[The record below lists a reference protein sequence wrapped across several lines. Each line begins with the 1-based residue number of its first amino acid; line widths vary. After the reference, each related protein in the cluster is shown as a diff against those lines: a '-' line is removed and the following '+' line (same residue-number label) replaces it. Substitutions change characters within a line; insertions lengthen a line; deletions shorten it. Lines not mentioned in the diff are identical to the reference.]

1 MYKIELLLKKYK
13 DVKYDQVIDF
23 NSALIKK
30 GDYLE
35 ELLCNFI
42 NQWRDYNVSYFISD
56 EENLKFFSLY
66 SKFEYAQFN
75 SYVVSVLF
83 SIYENSCFY
92 EKDYIPKNIKTMLL
106 EIQEKVDNKLKEIHF
121 PVISFEYNYM
131 RALENNSY
139 IDFAKANFQA
149 NTKENKDYMTVL
161 EDKIKSE
168 DFDIEEALL
177 LILCLFRN
185 HKSKFEWDINIKAL
199 TTILDNYELKK
210 NSHFKRIHFWFYESV
225 YYYLN
230 ENDIK
235 TKDLLEIK
243 KLYDN
248 NCSKYTEQ
256 MKMEFDSIYKWCR

>member
-92 EKDYIPKNIKTMLL
+92 EKDYIPKN
-106 EIQEKVDNKLKEIHF
+106 
-121 PVISFEYNYM
+121 
-131 RALENNSY
+131 R
-139 IDFAKANFQA
+139 
-149 NTKENKDYMTVL
+149 
-161 EDKIKSE
+161 KSG
-168 DFDIEEALL
+168 
-177 LILCLFRN
+177 
-185 HKSKFEWDINIKAL
+185 
-199 TTILDNYELKK
+199 
-210 NSHFKRIHFWFYESV
+210 
-225 YYYLN
+225 
-230 ENDIK
+230 
-235 TKDLLEIK
+235 
-243 KLYDN
+243 
-248 NCSKYTEQ
+248 Q
-256 MKMEFDSIYKWCR
+256 

>member
-1 MYKIELLLKKYK
+1 M
-13 DVKYDQVIDF
+13 
-23 NSALIKK
+23 
-30 GDYLE
+30 
-35 ELLCNFI
+35 
-42 NQWRDYNVSYFISD
+42 
-56 EENLKFFSLY
+56 
-66 SKFEYAQFN
+66 
-75 SYVVSVLF
+75 LF
-83 SIYENSCFY
+83 
-92 EKDYIPKNIKTMLL
+92 

-121 PVISFEYNYM
+121 PMISFEYNYM

-149 NTKENKDYMTVL
+149 NTKENNDYMSVL
-161 EDKIKSE
+161 EEKIKSE
-168 DFDIEEALL
+168 NFDIEEALL

-185 HKSKFEWDINIKAL
+185 HTSKFEWDINIKAL

-210 NSHFKRIHFWFYESV
+210 NPNFKRIHFLFYESV

-235 TKDLLEIK
+235 TEDLLEIK

-256 MKMEFDSIYKWCR
+256 MKMEFDNIYKWL